1 MSERIVTEE
10 IPAALAGERLDRIVA
25 LIGEVSRAD
34 AAAVIEA
41 GGVEV
46 DRVRAASGKVRLAA
60 GQVVAIRLDLL
71 PQPALPEPD
80 GSIPL
85 DIVHVDDDVVVV
97 NKSPGLVVHP
107 AAGHTGGTLVNALIA
122 RFPEIASV
130 GDPQRPGIVHRLD
143 IGTSGLLVAARS
155 ARAYDALVGAL
166 SRREVYRD
174 YVALVW
180 GRVEAPNGT
189 IDAPIGRDPRDPMR
203 MTVVESGKPART
215 HYEVRRSFDAPEVTL
230 LDCHLETGRTHQI
243 RVHLAAIGHP
253 VVADATYGGRRP
265 GVVLDR
271 PFLHAGRLS
280 FSHPVSGTRLEFS
293 APLPTDL
300 QVVLDRC
307 H

>member
-1 MSERIVTEE
+1 MLFRS
-10 IPAALAGERLDRIVA
+10 
-25 LIGEVSRAD
+25 
-34 AAAVIEA
+34 
-41 GGVEV
+41 
-46 DRVRAASGKVRLAA
+46 
-60 GQVVAIRLDLL
+60 
-71 PQPALPEPD
+71 
-80 GSIPL
+80 
-85 DIVHVDDDVVVV
+85 
-97 NKSPGLVVHP
+97 
-107 AAGHTGGTLVNALIA
+107 
-122 RFPEIASV
+122 
-130 GDPQRPGIVHRLD
+130 
-143 IGTSGLLVAARS
+143 GTSGLLVAARS